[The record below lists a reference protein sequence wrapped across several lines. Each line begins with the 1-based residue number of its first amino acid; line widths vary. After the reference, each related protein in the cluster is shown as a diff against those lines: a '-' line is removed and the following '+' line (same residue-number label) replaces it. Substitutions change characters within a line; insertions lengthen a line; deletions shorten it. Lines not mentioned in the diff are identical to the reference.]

1 MKKYIVFII
10 ILIFKTNTTLSN
22 SLTIIDSNLKDS
34 YRIVSLDGTTTE
46 ILFSLGLGKYIVGR
60 DISSYYPK
68 EANNISS
75 VGYKYRLSSEGI
87 LSLKPTL
94 ILGQNDVR
102 PKTVIDQIKSTGIN
116 VVLSNDIDSCL
127 DTISYINYLGE
138 MFNKKNNSDKLVENL
153 KSKLK
158 KIKLLNDENKKLIK
172 VLMLYIRGYKL
183 KLVLGRN
190 SGPSKMLKYVNAL
203 NVGNHINETKPVT
216 AESMVNMN
224 PDVIVLFKKGVESI
238 GGIKG
243 MVNIEGVSYT
253 NAGRNERFVIMD
265 DLYLGGFGP
274 RCGDAALDLYY
285 GINQKKG
292 IFQSDG

>member
-1 MKKYIVFII
+1 
-10 ILIFKTNTTLSN
+10 
-22 SLTIIDSNLKDS
+22 
-34 YRIVSLDGTTTE
+34 
-46 ILFSLGLGKYIVGR
+46 
-60 DISSYYPK
+60 
-68 EANNISS
+68 
-75 VGYKYRLSSEGI
+75 
-87 LSLKPTL
+87 
-94 ILGQNDVR
+94 
-102 PKTVIDQIKSTGIN
+102 
-116 VVLSNDIDSCL
+116 
-127 DTISYINYLGE
+127 

-158 KIKLLNDENKKLIK
+158 KIKLLKDENKKIIK

-203 NVGNHINETKPVT
+203 NAGNHINETKPVT

-243 MVNIEGVSYT
+243 MVKIEGVSYT

-285 GINQKKG
+285 GIHQKKG